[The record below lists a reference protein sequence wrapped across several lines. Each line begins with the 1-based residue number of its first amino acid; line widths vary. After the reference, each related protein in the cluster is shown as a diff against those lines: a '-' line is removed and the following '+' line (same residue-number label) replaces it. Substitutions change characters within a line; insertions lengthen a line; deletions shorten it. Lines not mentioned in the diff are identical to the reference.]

1 MRKFFMIA
9 VVGALALLMAA
20 PAMALDFKFG
30 SEDRVR
36 FFTGVNVGFDDVTG
50 SNPRGA
56 QIRLRPRFTVT
67 DDNGNIEGTLRLE
80 IGDVTFGN
88 GGGADNGPTNLQG
101 VGTSSTRTGPSTGGS
116 LGTDGVNVETKW
128 AYIDALMPFGIP
140 ARARAGLQPWLTPK
154 GIIVDS
160 DAAGV
165 RLYGQ
170 TKPFSYEAFWY
181 RIDGDGTNTL
191 DDNYDAY
198 GGRFDVAIAPFINP
212 GIYYIYARNATARV
226 ENGVPGAAGP
236 ANLGFAESAAETHYI
251 GATVTGKLGIVSYD
265 LDFVYGVAEG
275 GNNGAFDGEHS
286 EGWVA
291 DAAVHFPLGPVT
303 LNIAGTYATGDE
315 ANGGEHE
322 AFPGGFNPGWNGPGG
337 GFEMIGNGG
346 AFDAVEYTQDG
357 PTNLWAIGAWVT
369 YNPVKAL
376 TLKAAYAFAGFVE
389 SDGNCATPNANL
401 CYGPSY
407 AALVGEDTL
416 GQEISLRADYDIWTG
431 FKLQGQVGWLIPTEG
446 DTAAEYV
453 LQMLYNF

>member
-30 SEDRVR
+30 SEYRVR
-36 FFTGVNVGFDDVTG
+36 FYTGVNVASPSNVFQDIAG

-80 IGDVTFGN
+80 IGDIEFGA

-101 VGTSSTRTGPSTGGS
+101 VNQTAGSTRVGPGQGGG

-128 AYIDALMPFGIP
+128 AYIDAQMPFGIP
-140 ARARAGLQPWLTPK
+140 ARARAGLQPWFLPK
-154 GIIVDS
+154 GLIVDS
-160 DAAGV
+160 DVAGV
-165 RLYGQ
+165 RFYGQ

-181 RIDGDGTNTL
+181 RIDSDAGRTR
-191 DDNYDAY
+191 DDNYDAM
-198 GGRFDVAIAPFINP
+198 GGRFDVQIAPFINP
-212 GIYYIYARNATARV
+212 GIYYIYARNATDRV
-226 ENGVPGAAGP
+226 L
-236 ANLGFAESAAETHYI
+236 ANFGESIADTHYI

-265 LDFVYGVAEG
+265 LDFVYGSAEG
-275 GNNGAFDGEHS
+275 GTGGIQGNGV
-286 EGWVA
+286 EGWAA

-322 AFPGGFNPGWNGPGG
+322 AYPGGFNPGWNGPGG

-376 TLKAAYAFAGFVE
+376 TLKAAYAYAGFVE
-389 SDGNCATPNANL
+389 KDGNCGTRTPPGQFA
-401 CYGPSY
+401 CYGPAY
-407 AALVGEDTL
+407 NRLVGEDTL

-431 FKLQGQVGWLIPTEG
+431 FKVQGQVGWLIPSEG

-453 LQMLYNF
+453 LQLLYNF